1 MLQAM
6 RGKGIETYATYTSD
20 EEREALPK
28 ECVALR
34 IPHFKSKFKYASI
47 KEVRSIIKKYRI
59 DVIYAS
65 SSIDLSIAL
74 FASWGTPARVVGYRG
89 TQAKIRR
96 SDPTYYL
103 GILNP
108 RIAHVMCATQDI
120 KEQLSKFI
128 SPAKMTVNPK
138 PYDVNWMKDAF
149 THPQSVE
156 GIPDD
161 AFQVVCL
168 ANTKHRPFKGLRQ
181 LIAGMHLIEDPR
193 VHLIHLGDYDEADYQ
208 LAQQGPAAARIHML
222 GLRKDAVHFLPGKDV
237 CICPSIRDASPRSL
251 REAMACKVA
260 CIVTDIP
267 GAREL
272 VVDGQ
277 TGMIIRPDSPEA
289 IAASIGTLARDPEK
303 TKAFGE
309 AGYQRIITH
318 YTMEK
323 YVQNLTNVF
332 QQVIDK

>member
-108 RIAHVMCATQDI
+108 RIAHVMCCNGRYKTTTCPVYFSGSNDCVS
-120 KEQLSKFI
+120 E
-128 SPAKMTVNPK
+128 T
-138 PYDVNWMKDAF
+138 
-149 THPQSVE
+149 
-156 GIPDD
+156 
-161 AFQVVCL
+161 
-168 ANTKHRPFKGLRQ
+168 LR
-181 LIAGMHLIEDPR
+181 G
-193 VHLIHLGDYDEADYQ
+193 Y
-208 LAQQGPAAARIHML
+208 
-222 GLRKDAVHFLPGKDV
+222 
-237 CICPSIRDASPRSL
+237 
-251 REAMACKVA
+251 
-260 CIVTDIP
+260 
-267 GAREL
+267 
-272 VVDGQ
+272 VDGRCM
-277 TGMIIRPDSPEA
+277 GS
-289 IAASIGTLARDPEK
+289 S
-303 TKAFGE
+303 
-309 AGYQRIITH
+309 
-318 YTMEK
+318 
-323 YVQNLTNVF
+323 
-332 QQVIDK
+332 

>member
-1 MLQAM
+1 MLHAM

-108 RIAHVMCATQDI
+108 RIAHVMCATEDI
-120 KEQLSKFI
+120 KQQLARFI
-128 SPAKMTVNPK
+128 SPDRMTVSPK
-138 PYDVNWMKDAF
+138 PYEVMWMEDVWA
-149 THPQSVE
+149 HPRSVA
-156 GIPDD
+156 GIPST
-161 AFQVVCL
+161 AFQVICL
-168 ANTKHRPFKGLRQ
+168 ANTKGRSFKGLRI
-181 LIAGMHLIEDPR
+181 LIRALELLTDTDIHLIY
-193 VHLIHLGDYDEADYQ
+193 LGEYDKADYK
-208 LAQQGPAAARIHML
+208 LAQNGPAAKQIHML
-222 GLRKDAVHFLPGKDV
+222 GPHKDAVYYLPGKDV
-237 CICPSIRDASPRSL
+237 CICPSTRDASPRSL

-267 GAREL
+267 GARDL
-272 VVDGQ
+272 VVDGR
-277 TGMIIRPDSPEA
+277 TGIIVQAGSPQA
-289 IAASIGTLARDPEK
+289 IAEGIRVLAADRAK
-303 TKAFGE
+303 TKMMGE
-309 AGYQRIITH
+309 AGYQRIRTD
-318 YTMEK
+318 YTMEE
-323 YVQNLTNVF
+323 YVRRLKGVF
-332 QQVIDK
+332 DAIMTK

>member
-108 RIAHVMCATQDI
+108 RIAPVMCSTED
-120 KEQLSKFI
+120 KTTTCPVYFSGSNDCVSE
-128 SPAKMTVNPK
+128 T
-138 PYDVNWMKDAF
+138 
-149 THPQSVE
+149 
-156 GIPDD
+156 
-161 AFQVVCL
+161 
-168 ANTKHRPFKGLRQ
+168 LR
-181 LIAGMHLIEDPR
+181 G
-193 VHLIHLGDYDEADYQ
+193 Y
-208 LAQQGPAAARIHML
+208 
-222 GLRKDAVHFLPGKDV
+222 
-237 CICPSIRDASPRSL
+237 
-251 REAMACKVA
+251 
-260 CIVTDIP
+260 
-267 GAREL
+267 
-272 VVDGQ
+272 VDGRCM
-277 TGMIIRPDSPEA
+277 GS
-289 IAASIGTLARDPEK
+289 S
-303 TKAFGE
+303 
-309 AGYQRIITH
+309 
-318 YTMEK
+318 
-323 YVQNLTNVF
+323 
-332 QQVIDK
+332 

>member
-108 RIAHVMCATQDI
+108 RIAHVCNGRYKTTTCPVYFSGSNDCVS
-120 KEQLSKFI
+120 E
-128 SPAKMTVNPK
+128 T
-138 PYDVNWMKDAF
+138 
-149 THPQSVE
+149 
-156 GIPDD
+156 
-161 AFQVVCL
+161 
-168 ANTKHRPFKGLRQ
+168 LR
-181 LIAGMHLIEDPR
+181 G
-193 VHLIHLGDYDEADYQ
+193 Y
-208 LAQQGPAAARIHML
+208 
-222 GLRKDAVHFLPGKDV
+222 
-237 CICPSIRDASPRSL
+237 
-251 REAMACKVA
+251 
-260 CIVTDIP
+260 
-267 GAREL
+267 
-272 VVDGQ
+272 VDGRCM
-277 TGMIIRPDSPEA
+277 GS
-289 IAASIGTLARDPEK
+289 S
-303 TKAFGE
+303 
-309 AGYQRIITH
+309 
-318 YTMEK
+318 
-323 YVQNLTNVF
+323 
-332 QQVIDK
+332 